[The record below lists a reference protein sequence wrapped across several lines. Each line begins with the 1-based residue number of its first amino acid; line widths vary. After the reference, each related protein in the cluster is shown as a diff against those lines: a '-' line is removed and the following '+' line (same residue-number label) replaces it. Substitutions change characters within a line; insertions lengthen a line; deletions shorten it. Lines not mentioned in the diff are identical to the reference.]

1 MIEVY
6 VASAFSKDGQGG
18 NKAGVVINRPDLTV
32 EQKLAVAKELG
43 YSETAFVT
51 HSAAADF
58 KLEYFT
64 PTEQVPLCGHATIAT
79 FFVLNFQGML
89 EKSDYT
95 IETLAGILK
104 MRVEADGMI
113 FMEQNCPVY
122 SEILAGEMLENCFVQ
137 SYLDKNLPV
146 QIVSTGLADIIMP
159 VDSVEHLAQLE
170 PNFDGISDLSREK
183 SAVGIHAFALS
194 EDKNMT
200 AVCRNFAPLVGIDE
214 ESATGTANCALAC
227 HLFRYH
233 EKKTQYVFEQGYNLR
248 AVSRIVVNLVSH
260 ENIIDAVF
268 VGGYGYMVCQKT
280 LSL

>member
-122 SEILAGEMLENCFVQ
+122 SEILAGEMMENCFVQ

-146 QIVSTGLADIIMP
+146 QIVSTGLEDIIMP

-260 ENIIDAVF
+260 EDIIDAVF

>member
-146 QIVSTGLADIIMP
+146 QIVSTGLEDIIMP

-260 ENIIDAVF
+260 EDIIDAVF

>member
-146 QIVSTGLADIIMP
+146 QIVSTGLEDIIMP

>member
-1 MIEVY
+1 MTEVY
-6 VASAFSKDGQGG
+6 VASAFTKNGKGG
-18 NKAGVVINRPDLTV
+18 NRAGVVLNRSDLTAA
-32 EQKLAVAKELG
+32 QKKQIAKTLG
-43 YSETAFVT
+43 FSETAFVMFSDT
-51 HSAAADF
+51 ADYR
-58 KLEYFT
+58 LEYFT
-64 PTEQVPLCGHATIAT
+64 PAEEVPLCGHATVAAFT
-79 FFVLNFQGML
+79 VLHRLDLLRKQ
-89 EKSDYT
+89 ECT
-95 IETLAGILK
+95 IETKAGKLRIK
-104 MRVEADGMI
+104 VSAEGEI

-122 SEILAGEMLENCFVQ
+122 SEILAGEMMENCFVQ

-146 QIVSTGLADIIMP
+146 QIVSTGLEDIIMP

-260 ENIIDAVF
+260 EDIIDAVF